1 MLQSK
6 NILASNTT
14 INVKM
19 TNYRWI
25 ICALLFFATTI
36 NYVDRQVLSLLQPYL
51 AEKFNWTYSNY
62 ANITATF
69 QFCYMIAVLFAGNF
83 IDKIGTKK
91 GYIWALILW
100 SIGACIHSLANDL
113 GMIFSPILSFFGI
126 VMPVSV
132 IGFMFA
138 RFVLGVGEAGNFPA
152 AIKTTA
158 EWFPKKERS
167 LSTGIFNSGANI
179 GALVAPL
186 SVPLISQYFGW
197 QYTFV
202 IVGAIG
208 FVWLFFWQYY
218 YDSPKK
224 LLGKGKINKEE
235 YNYIHSDVEEQSS
248 EDDVKKENCENR
260 IKWFSLLKYRQAWS
274 YILGKFL
281 TDGVW
286 WFFLFWLP
294 SFLKSYYGIVGT
306 QMMLPLTV
314 VYTMTMVGSVG
325 GGWLPAYFVNKVKKD
340 IYSARMTAMMVIA
353 LFPLTVLFV
362 QILSGVSYWF
372 PIFLIG
378 IGTSAH
384 QAWSANLYTTVSDMF
399 PKKVVAS
406 MIGIGTAAGG
416 LAGILV
422 SKIAG
427 WLFDYYGASGH
438 IESGYAIM
446 FVFCAIAYLLAWCI
460 MKLLVPRF
468 KPITL

>member
-6 NILASNTT
+6 NILAPNT
-14 INVKM
+14 INAKM

-51 AEKFNWTYSNY
+51 AEKFNWTFSDY

-69 QFCYMIAVLFAGNF
+69 QFCYMIAVLFAGKF

-91 GYIWALILW
+91 GYIWALTLW
-100 SIGACIHSLANDL
+100 SLGACIHALANDI
-113 GMIFSPILSFFGI
+113 GMIFHPILSIFGI
-126 VMPVSV
+126 VMPISI

-138 RFVLGVGEAGNFPA
+138 RFILGVGEAGNFPA
-152 AIKTTA
+152 AIKTTS

-167 LSTGIFNSGANI
+167 LSTGIFNSGANV

-197 QYTFV
+197 EYTFV

-208 FVWLFFWQYY
+208 FLWLIFWQYY
-218 YDSPKK
+218 YDSPEK

-274 YILGKFL
+274 YIVGKFL

-294 SFLKSYYGIVGT
+294 SFLKSYYGMTGT
-306 QMMLPLTV
+306 QIMLPLSI
-314 VYTMTMVGSVG
+314 VYTMTMIGSVG
-325 GGWLPAYFVNKVKKD
+325 GGWLPAYFVKAKKD
-340 IYSARMTAMMVIA
+340 IYSARMTAMIVIA

-362 QILSGVSYWF
+362 QTSSGISYWC

-406 MIGIGTAAGG
+406 TIGIGTAAGG
-416 LAGILV
+416 LSGILV

-427 WLFDYYGASGH
+427 WLFDYYGTSGH
-438 IESGYAIM
+438 IETGYLIM
-446 FVFCAIAYLLAWCI
+446 FIFCAIAYLLAWCI